1 MTTPRHTGSD
11 TVELSPR
18 EREIL
23 RALIRAHVLTGEPV
37 GSRTLAGGGAAL
49 GSAATIRAGMS
60 SLEDKGLLAKPH
72 TSAGRV
78 PTDAA
83 YRVFVDR
90 LMERPRVDSGDA
102 RAIESALR
110 AVRGEFEGLLAEASR
125 LLSRHSAHVGVVV
138 APELRRIVVDRLELV
153 RLSGRRVLAVLVGR
167 SGSVHHRM
175 LDDVDDVD
183 QDELDRICRF
193 LNDEFAGTT
202 LPRMRR
208 ELLRRMGE
216 ERSRLD
222 SLVARGLDLGS
233 RAVAIEDDDG
243 DVFVEGTANL
253 LDHPEFADVERM
265 RSLLSALDEKKRL
278 VRWLGRV
285 LESQGVQ
292 VLIGSEAPDASLDGV
307 SLVASPYG
315 AGDRVMG
322 TVGIVGPVRMPYG
335 RAVALV
341 DFLSRSLTH
350 LLTEGDRGDRYR

>member
-1 MTTPRHTGSD
+1 VTTPRHNGSE

-37 GSRTLAGGGAAL
+37 GSRTLAGGGPSL
-49 GSAATIRAGMS
+49 GSAATIRSGMS
-60 SLEDKGLLAKPH
+60 SLEAKGLLAKPH

-83 YRVFVDR
+83 YRLFVDR
-90 LMERPRVDSGDA
+90 LMDRPRMGVGDA

-110 AVRGEFEGLLAEASR
+110 AVRGEFEDLLAEASR
-125 LLSRHSAHVGVVV
+125 QLSRHSAQVGVVV

-153 RLSGRRVLAVLVGR
+153 RVSGARGLAVLVGR

-175 LDDVDDVD
+175 LDDVGGVD
-183 QDELDRICRF
+183 QEELDRISRF
-193 LNDEFAGTT
+193 LNDEVAGRT
-202 LPRMRR
+202 LPQMRA
-208 ELLRRMGE
+208 ELVRRMGE
-216 ERSRLD
+216 ERSRID
-222 SLVARGLDLGS
+222 SLVARGLDLGR
-233 RAVAIEDDDG
+233 RAVAIEDG
-243 DVFVEGTANL
+243 DREVFVEGTTNL
-253 LDHPEFADVERM
+253 LSHPEFADVDRM
-265 RSLLSALDEKKRL
+265 RSLLSALEEKTRL

-292 VLIGSEAPDASLDGV
+292 VLIGSEATDARLDGV
-307 SLVASPYG
+307 SLVASSYR
-315 AGDRVMG
+315 AGERVLG

-341 DFLSRSLTH
+341 DHLSRSLTH
-350 LLTEGDRGDRYR
+350 LLTEGDAENRTR